1 MTAFDADVLIYAA
14 SEGHPLGQRV
24 RSLLEQPPTP
34 LIGSTLLIPEL
45 LIKPLRQKDDRER
58 HALMAFLARLT
69 LIAPDASISY
79 TAVTLGASYGLKA
92 LDALHLATAVQTG
105 AERFVTNNRKD
116 FGKAIVELTVVYPD
130 EL

>member
-1 MTAFDADVLIYAA
+1 MT
-14 SEGHPLGQRV
+14 
-24 RSLLEQPPTP
+24 
-34 LIGSTLLIPEL
+34 
-45 LIKPLRQKDDRER
+45 
-58 HALMAFLARLT
+58 FLARLT
-69 LIAPDASISY
+69 LIAPDVSTSY

-116 FGKAIVELTVVYPD
+116 FGKAIVELTIVYPD

>member
-14 SEGHPLGQRV
+14 TAGHPLGQRV
-24 RSLLEQPPTP
+24 RSLLEQPSTP

-58 HALMAFLARLT
+58 YALMAFLARLT
-69 LIAPDASISY
+69 LIAPDALLSY
-79 TAVTLGASYGLKA
+79 TAVTLGANYGLKA

-116 FGKAIVELTVVYPD
+116 FSKAIVELTVVYPD

>member
-14 SEGHPLGQRV
+14 TEGHPLGHRV
-24 RSLLEQPPTP
+24 RSFLEQPSTP

-58 HALMAFLARLT
+58 HALMTFLARLT
-69 LIAPDASISY
+69 LIAPDVSTSY

-92 LDALHLATAVQTG
+92 LDALHLATAVQAG

-116 FGKAIVELTVVYPD
+116 FGKAIVELTIVYPD